1 MASILFSCFFLTEIK
16 WGGFI
21 NVKKIIQFVYMYM
34 LREENAMIT
43 YLYKKS
49 LKIPKVAL
57 NSITLTQKGNQKPQI
72 EGQTTQLPKRKRAKG
87 KVMFCKTLHRKHES
101 HSKLGG

>member
-1 MASILFSCFFLTEIK
+1 
-16 WGGFI
+16 
-21 NVKKIIQFVYMYM
+21 M

-57 NSITLTQKGNQKPQI
+57 NSITLTQRGNQKPQS
-72 EGQTTQLPKRKRAKG
+72 EGQTTQLPKKKRAKG
-87 KVMFCKTLHRKHES
+87 KVMFYKTLHRKHES

>member
-1 MASILFSCFFLTEIK
+1 
-16 WGGFI
+16 
-21 NVKKIIQFVYMYM
+21 MYI
-34 LREENAMIT
+34 LREENARIT

-57 NSITLTQKGNQKPQI
+57 NIITLSQRGNQKSQI
-72 EGQTTQLPKRKRAKG
+72 EGQTTQVTQLPKRKRAKG
-87 KVMFCKTLHRKHES
+87 KVMFYKTLHRKHES